1 MNKSNKYIAIAFS
14 ALLITSC
21 HFFHST
27 EKIPS
32 VPLLYFDFN
41 GDNASSGIEPF
52 RIYGNQ
58 EMSYAKGLKDSCLD
72 LTLTSFHRKPIVV
85 ETKGDFIPQQQ
96 NAFSMMVW
104 VKMQQDDHEVYGIIG
119 NKSIGLDNER
129 GWAVSSTAAG
139 AWQLDVSDGFQLHK
153 FTATPVRQR
162 INDGKWHQLG
172 FMMDKNEQVARTY
185 FDGKLV
191 GVLSLDGIQGFDA
204 DYNLHIGCNAG
215 SVDYTMDT
223 FNGMIDEVGIWSQK
237 LTDVQFAE
245 AYSFI
250 KKERLSMPDEAGDFI
265 KVMTWNIWNG
275 GRQQGKT
282 VGLDKIVGCIQEN
295 GADIV
300 ALQEEFGS
308 GEYLA
313 DKLDFYF
320 YRRSRNLCLLS
331 RYPLGKSF
339 NIFKAINAG
348 GIEVLLS
355 ENKHL
360 VVCPVWLS
368 FKPNIKG
375 LLMNENISTD
385 TILHLENSTRGNEV
399 RFILSELG
407 QLNNDFNSSPLIL
420 AGDFN
425 SGSHLDWIESN
436 KHNKFNKVIPFP
448 STQKMEQEG
457 FIDAFREIWPDESA
471 VLGNTYS
478 PIFKEGYSDRI
489 DFVFYKGARLKA
501 IGASVIDST
510 TALFPSDHAAV
521 IVTFQLP

>member
-1 MNKSNKYIAIAFS
+1 MNKSSKYILFACNV
-14 ALLITSC
+14 LLITAC
-21 HFFHST
+21 HFFNPS

-32 VPLLYFDFN
+32 VPLLYFNFD
-41 GDNASSGIEPF
+41 GDNTSSGIEPF

-58 EMSYAKGLKDSCLD
+58 EMSYSQGLKDSCLN
-72 LTLTSFHRKPIVV
+72 LTVNSFHRKPIVI
-85 ETKGDFIPQQQ
+85 ETKGDFIPRQQ
-96 NAFSMMVW
+96 NAFSVMVW
-104 VKMQQDDHEVYGIIG
+104 VKMQENDGEVYGIIG
-119 NKSIGLDNER
+119 NKSIGSDTER
-129 GWAVSSTAAG
+129 GWAISSTASG
-139 AWQLDVSDGFQLHK
+139 SWQLDVSDGFQLQK
-153 FTATPVRQR
+153 YTATPVRQK

-191 GVLSLDGIQGFDA
+191 GVLSLNGIQGFDA
-204 DYNLHIGCNAG
+204 DYNLYIGCNAG
-215 SVDYTMDT
+215 SMDYAMDT

-237 LTDVQFAE
+237 LSDRQFAD
-245 AYSFI
+245 AYLGI
-250 KKERLSMPDEAGDFI
+250 KKERLTMAEEAESPI
-265 KVMTWNIWNG
+265 RIMTWNIWNG
-275 GRQQGKT
+275 GRQQGRI
-282 VGLDKIVGCIQEN
+282 VGLDRIAGCIEEN
-295 GADIV
+295 AADII

-320 YRRSRNLCLLS
+320 YRRSHNLCLLS

-339 NIFKAINAG
+339 NIYKPINAG
-348 GIEVLLS
+348 GIEVLLND
-355 ENKHL
+355 NKHL

-385 TILHLENSTRGNEV
+385 TILKLEDATRGNEV

-425 SGSHLDWIESN
+425 SGSHLDWTENN
-436 KHNKFNKVIPFP
+436 KYNKYNRVIPFP
-448 STQKMEQEG
+448 ATQKMEQEG
-457 FIDAFREIWPDESA
+457 FKDAFREIWSDASEIS
-471 VLGNTYS
+471 GNTYS
-478 PIFKEGYSDRI
+478 PIFKEGYNDRI
-489 DFVFYKGARLKA
+489 DFVFYKGNHLKA
-501 IGASVIDST
+501 IDAAVVDST

-521 IVTFQLP
+521 LITFQWQ